1 MCAYSPHEK
10 NLVNPN
16 SRTKYL
22 ERKSS
27 QEIVPDIILVQ
38 KQSEM
43 THSQKYCFIK
53 QCSESEQNT
62 KEERKACLHYGIR
75 VKLLRKARRAM
86 RLTRTKQL
94 GAQWLGEHLV

>member
-10 NLVNPN
+10 NLVNYPN

-53 QCSESEQNT
+53 
-62 KEERKACLHYGIR
+62 
-75 VKLLRKARRAM
+75 
-86 RLTRTKQL
+86 
-94 GAQWLGEHLV
+94 

>member
-53 QCSESEQNT
+53 
-62 KEERKACLHYGIR
+62 
-75 VKLLRKARRAM
+75 
-86 RLTRTKQL
+86 
-94 GAQWLGEHLV
+94 